1 MSQQVVVENLK
12 NLSKQIPIEKI
23 QMFDYDIFLLVKGSV
38 HKSMRESFPDI
49 VGDEWEKDQ

>member
-23 QMFDYDIFLLVKGSV
+23 QMFDYDIFLLVKPNFLIDV
-38 HKSMRESFPDI
+38 LTFLKYHI
-49 VGDEWEKDQ
+49 NLQ